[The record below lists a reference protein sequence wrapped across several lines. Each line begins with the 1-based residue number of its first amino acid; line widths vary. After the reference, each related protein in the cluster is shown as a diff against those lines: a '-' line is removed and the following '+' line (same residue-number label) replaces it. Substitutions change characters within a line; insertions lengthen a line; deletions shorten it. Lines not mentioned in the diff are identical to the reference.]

1 MDHDHEHDHVDGE
14 TGLEQSIE
22 EMNFLQSAC
31 SAAQHGEADK
41 LRRML
46 EGSRCQVPTPVC
58 CVRPRHA

>member
-22 EMNFLQSAC
+22 EMNFLRSAC

-46 EGSRCQVPTPVC
+46 EGSRCQVA
-58 CVRPRHA
+58 RPRLFAA